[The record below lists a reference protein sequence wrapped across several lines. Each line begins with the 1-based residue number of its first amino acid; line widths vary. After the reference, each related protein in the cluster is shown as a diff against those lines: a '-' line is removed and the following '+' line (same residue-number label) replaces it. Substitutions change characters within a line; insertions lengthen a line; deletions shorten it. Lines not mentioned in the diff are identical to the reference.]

1 MASNLLDPVLRA
13 GRGKTIWAAYC
24 ERAKKLNSEATNP
37 LLARYIELV
46 SLQVRLAS
54 TLVETLAIPHTD
66 NNRSLL
72 SYFSPEP
79 LCPLLDMA
87 AQEVAPNETSET
99 AGQSLARLEVLWY
112 QSEELHYPH
121 DFAARLVL
129 EVYATELAALPHKEI
144 ETTPDR
150 CPHCGFPILCS
161 VALEE
166 GMGRRRSA
174 VCSICSSEWPVPR
187 LGCLRCGEQRASKL
201 PVFSFDA
208 WTHIRVEVCDSCGG
222 YLKSIDRTKDAE
234 ALPVPDDVGSS
245 AINIWAFDEGYQAI
259 GRHFFNL

>member
-1 MASNLLDPVLRA
+1 MASNLLDPALRA
-13 GRGKTIWAAYC
+13 GGRRIWSAYL
-24 ERAKKLNSEATNP
+24 ERAKKLNSEAANP

-46 SLQVRLAS
+46 SLQARLGS

-66 NNRSLL
+66 SNRSLL
-72 SYFSPEP
+72 SYFNTEP
-79 LCPLLDMA
+79 LYPLLHMA
-87 AQEVAPNETSET
+87 AQEVAPNEGSET
-99 AGQSLARLEVLWY
+99 AGHSLARLEALWY

-121 DFAARLVL
+121 DLAARLVL
-129 EVYATELAALPHKEI
+129 DVYATELAALPHKEI

-150 CPHCGFPILCS
+150 CPQCGFPILCS
-161 VALEE
+161 IALEE

-222 YLKSIDRTKDAE
+222 YLKSIDMTKDAE

-245 AINIWAFDEGYQAI
+245 AINIWAFEEGYQAI
-259 GRHFFNL
+259 GRHFFHL

>member
-1 MASNLLDPVLRA
+1 MASNLFDPAPRA
-13 GRGKTIWAAYC
+13 GGGKIIRAAYS
-24 ERAKKLNSEATNP
+24 ERAEKLNSEAANP

-46 SLQVRLAS
+46 SLQVRLGS

-66 NNRSLL
+66 SNRSLL
-72 SYFSPEP
+72 SYFNPEP
-79 LCPLLDMA
+79 LCPLVHIA
-87 AQEVAPNETSET
+87 AQEVAPNETFET
-99 AGQSLARLEVLWY
+99 AGRSLARLEALWY

-129 EVYATELAALPHKEI
+129 DVYATELAALPHKEI

-150 CPHCGFPILCS
+150 CPHCGYPIMCS
-161 VALEE
+161 VAVEE

-174 VCSICSSEWPVPR
+174 VCSLCSSQWPVPR

-208 WTHIRVEVCDSCGG
+208 WTHIRVELCESCGG
-222 YLKSIDRTKDAE
+222 YLKSIDMTKDAE

-245 AINIWAFDEGYQAI
+245 AINIWAVEQGHQPI

>member
-1 MASNLLDPVLRA
+1 MASNLLDPALRV
-13 GRGKTIWAAYC
+13 GRGKTIWAAYR
-24 ERAKKLNSEATNP
+24 ERAKKLNSEAANA

-46 SLQVRLAS
+46 SLQVRLGT

-66 NNRSLL
+66 SNRSLL
-72 SYFSPEP
+72 SYFNPEP
-79 LCPLLDMA
+79 LCPLLNMA

-99 AGQSLARLEVLWY
+99 TGQSLAWLEALWY

-121 DFAARLVL
+121 DFAAPLVL

-161 VALEE
+161 IALEE

-174 VCSICSSEWPVPR
+174 VCSICSSKWPVPR

-201 PVFSFDA
+201 PVFSFDS

-222 YLKSIDRTKDAE
+222 YLKSIDTTKDAE

-245 AINIWAFDEGYQAI
+245 AINIWAFEHGYQAI